1 MIIPPRRL
9 LALAFALA
17 GLGVAVSAADAQAD
31 ADYAALTALAAQPPP
46 WASRGPNGEL
56 KNDRKPAP
64 SESLLWR
71 DRQAEAKAK
80 AALKFMADH
89 PADPRRWDAA
99 AIAANSLRDFIVAIK
114 PGYDEAV
121 AARDAA
127 KRQALIEYDTAAR
140 TAWQERMQALEAAI
154 LVAPDASAEAV
165 GGALSHAA
173 IAVFFDKALSPAEK
187 LAKYRGIYASFAQ
200 RAPESRY
207 FSEFAGEMLR
217 LAERTDPTSYAGL
230 LQEMKASPQA
240 KIAALAA
247 DRLAAQAARK
257 AGFDLQFTAVDDREV
272 DLTKLRGKVVLI
284 DFWATW
290 CGPCKAELPN
300 IVANYQKYHDKGFEV
315 VGISLDQAADRQTLI
330 DYCREHGLAW
340 PQHFDGK
347 FWKNE
352 IAVKFGIRSIPAMFL
367 LDQDGKLVSTNAR
380 GPKLEAEV
388 KRLLKL

>member
-9 LALAFALA
+9 LALAFALS
-17 GLGVAVSAADAQAD
+17 GLGVAAAAADAQAD
-31 ADYAALTALAAQPPP
+31 TDYAAITALAAQPPP
-46 WASRGPNGEL
+46 WVSRGPNGEL

-80 AALKFMADH
+80 AALKYMADH

-99 AIAANSLRDFIVAIK
+99 AIAVNSLRDFIVTIK

-140 TAWQERMQALEAAI
+140 TAWQERMQALETAI
-154 LVAPDASAEAV
+154 LVAPDAPAEAV

-187 LAKYRGIYASFAQ
+187 LEKYRGIYASFAQ

-207 FSEFAGEMLR
+207 FPEFVGEMLR
-217 LAERTDPTSYAGL
+217 LAERTDPTSYAGM
-230 LQEMKASPQA
+230 LQEMKASPQP

-247 DRLAAQAARK
+247 DRLTARAARA
-257 AGFDLQFTAVDDREV
+257 AGFDLKFTAVDGREV
-272 DLTKLRGKVVLI
+272 DLAKLRGKVVLI

-290 CGPCKAELPN
+290 CGPCKEEMPN
-300 IVANYQKYHDKGFEV
+300 VRRVYEAYHDKGFEV
-315 VGISLDQAADRQTLI
+315 VAVSLDSEKDKQKLL
-330 DYCREHGLAW
+330 DYCRENNLPW
-340 PQHFDGK
+340 PQFFDGK

-367 LDQDGKLVSTNAR
+367 LDQDGKLVSTSAR